1 MSSFEG
7 VVGQLE
13 NHEAL
18 VTTAIREA
26 EQALGRAKGQLARV
40 RKDGLAMRQ
49 RVEELREQATVWE
62 ERAKRVASQ
71 DEAKA
76 IECVRRRQRCLAQAA
91 KTEDQAVGHLKLE
104 RQLTGDLGIV
114 QEKLSSLR
122 QQRNIMRTRAS
133 RAEAL
138 RVVQS
143 VDSTTIGEIDDI
155 FDRWEV
161 RISACEDHAG
171 SSASSEA
178 DELNVEFTSKEE
190 EEELKALLQS
200 LTSNSAE

>member
-1 MSSFEG
+1 M
-7 VVGQLE
+7 
-13 NHEAL
+13 
-18 VTTAIREA
+18 RK
-26 EQALGRAKGQLARV
+26 RA
-40 RKDGLAMRQ
+40 D
-49 RVEELREQATVWE
+49 ELREQAILWE
-62 ERAKRVASQ
+62 DRAKRIANQ

-76 IECVRRRQRCLAQAA
+76 IECVRRRQRYLAQAA
-91 KTEDQAVGHLKLE
+91 KVEEQAEGHSKLE
-104 RQLTGDLGIV
+104 RQLNGDLNVV

-143 VDSTTIGEIDDI
+143 VDSATIGEIDDL
-155 FDRWEV
+155 FDRWEA

-171 SSASSEA
+171 SNVSPEA
-178 DELNVEFTSKEE
+178 DDLNVEFTSKEE

-200 LTSNSAE
+200 LTHDSAS